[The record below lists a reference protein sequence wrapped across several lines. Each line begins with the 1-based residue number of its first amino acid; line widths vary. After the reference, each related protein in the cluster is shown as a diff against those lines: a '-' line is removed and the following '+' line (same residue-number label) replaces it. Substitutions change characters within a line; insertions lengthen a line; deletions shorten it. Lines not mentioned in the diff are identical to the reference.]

1 MSLSSEEVEEEVL
14 VECENCEVK
23 VEEYHA
29 HSLCEECY
37 HEVYVTCCHCE
48 GEVYEEESYYSSN
61 SSDYYCGDCYF
72 EIYTS
77 CYECEE
83 EVERDTTYWHND
95 EPYCEYHL
103 PDTSDCLVEN
113 IENAIPPS
121 MSRDAETFDR
131 LNVKRLVGLEAECM
145 YPYTDSIHTPSNWA
159 TTYDGSISTGGDYE
173 GIELVSTPSSGDL
186 LYSQVFD
193 LVDWAKGYDAVVNSS
208 CGLHVHFDSTNLNAR
223 QVAHIGIV
231 YSKYQHLL
239 KDMMPPS
246 RQSSRWC
253 KDFSMNVDTLRNIDT
268 EEELIEE
275 YYESMNCRPSTE
287 KYNDARYCGLN
298 LHSRYFHGSLEFRL
312 HSGTLSKTK
321 IVNWIRILNAIIEKG
336 IEIEKDSSL
345 VDEFL
350 KYGEYDSF
358 VNTIGQELITYH
370 SKRVMKF
377 AS

>member
-1 MSLSSEEVEEEVL
+1 MIQSSEEVEEKVL
-14 VECENCEVK
+14 VECENCDIE

-37 HEVYVTCCHCE
+37 YEVYVSCCNCGE
-48 GEVYEEESYYSSN
+48 EVYQEESYYSSN
-61 SSDYYCGDCYF
+61 SSDDYCGDCYF
-72 EIYTS
+72 EVYTS

-83 EVERDTTYWHND
+83 EVERDTTFWHNE
-95 EPYCEYHL
+95 EPYCEYHV
-103 PDTSDCLVEN
+103 PDTSDCLVEY
-113 IENAIPPS
+113 IENATPPG
-121 MSRDAETFDR
+121 MSREAETFDK
-131 LNVKRLVGLEAECM
+131 LNVNRLVGLEAECM
-145 YPYTDSIHTPSNWA
+145 YPYTDSIRTPSNWA
-159 TTYDGSISTGGDYE
+159 TTYDGSISTGGEYE

-186 LYSQVFD
+186 LDSQVFD
-193 LVDWAKGYDAVVNSS
+193 LVDWARSYGAVVNSS

-246 RQSSRWC
+246 RQGSRWC
-253 KDFSMNVDTLRNIDT
+253 KDFSMGVNTLRNINT
-268 EEELIEE
+268 EEELVEE
-275 YYESMNCRPSTE
+275 YYESMGCIPSTE

-312 HSGTLSKTK
+312 HSGTLNKTK

-350 KYGEYDSF
+350 KYGDLTSF
-358 VNTIGQELITYH
+358 VKTIGEELASYH

>member
-1 MSLSSEEVEEEVL
+1 
-14 VECENCEVK
+14 
-23 VEEYHA
+23 
-29 HSLCEECY
+29 
-37 HEVYVTCCHCE
+37 
-48 GEVYEEESYYSSN
+48 
-61 SSDYYCGDCYF
+61 
-72 EIYTS
+72 
-77 CYECEE
+77 
-83 EVERDTTYWHND
+83 
-95 EPYCEYHL
+95 
-103 PDTSDCLVEN
+103 
-113 IENAIPPS
+113 
-121 MSRDAETFDR
+121 
-131 LNVKRLVGLEAECM
+131 
-145 YPYTDSIHTPSNWA
+145 
-159 TTYDGSISTGGDYE
+159 
-173 GIELVSTPSSGDL
+173 
-186 LYSQVFD
+186 
-193 LVDWAKGYDAVVNSS
+193 
-208 CGLHVHFDSTNLNAR
+208 
-223 QVAHIGIV
+223 
-231 YSKYQHLL
+231 
-239 KDMMPPS
+239 MMPPS
-246 RQSSRWC
+246 RQGSRWC

>member
-1 MSLSSEEVEEEVL
+1 MIQSSEEVEEKVL
-14 VECENCEVK
+14 VECENCDIE

-29 HSLCEECY
+29 HSLCAECY
-37 HEVYVTCCHCE
+37 HEVYVSCCNCGE
-48 GEVYEEESYYSSN
+48 EVYQEESYYSSN

-72 EIYTS
+72 EVYTS

-83 EVERDTTYWHND
+83 EVERDTTFWYND
-95 EPYCEYHL
+95 EPYCEYHV
-103 PDTSDCLVEN
+103 PDTSDCLVEY
-113 IENAIPPS
+113 IENATPPG
-121 MSRDAETFDR
+121 MSREAETFDK
-131 LNVKRLVGLEAECM
+131 LNVNRLVGLEAECM
-145 YPYTDSIHTPSNWA
+145 YPYTDSIRTPSNWA
-159 TTYDGSISTGGDYE
+159 TTYDGSISTGGEYE

-186 LYSQVFD
+186 LDSQVFD
-193 LVDWAKGYDAVVNSS
+193 LVDWARSYDAVVNSS

-246 RQSSRWC
+246 RQGSRWC
-253 KDFSMNVDTLRNIDT
+253 KDFSMGVNTLRNINT
-268 EEELIEE
+268 EEELVEE
-275 YYESMNCRPSTE
+275 YYESMGCIPSTE

-312 HSGTLSKTK
+312 HSGTLNKTK

-336 IEIEKDSSL
+336 IEIEKDSSS

-358 VNTIGQELITYH
+358 VKTIGEELASYH

>member
-1 MSLSSEEVEEEVL
+1 
-14 VECENCEVK
+14 
-23 VEEYHA
+23 
-29 HSLCEECY
+29 
-37 HEVYVTCCHCE
+37 
-48 GEVYEEESYYSSN
+48 
-61 SSDYYCGDCYF
+61 
-72 EIYTS
+72 
-77 CYECEE
+77 
-83 EVERDTTYWHND
+83 
-95 EPYCEYHL
+95 
-103 PDTSDCLVEN
+103 
-113 IENAIPPS
+113 
-121 MSRDAETFDR
+121 MSRDAETFDK

-193 LVDWAKGYDAVVNSS
+193 LVDWAKSYEAVVNSS

-231 YSKYQHLL
+231 YSRYQHLL

-246 RQSSRWC
+246 RQGSRWC

-275 YYESMNCRPSTE
+275 YYESMNCR
-287 KYNDARYCGLN
+287 LN

-312 HSGTLSKTK
+312 HSGTLNKTK

-350 KYGEYDSF
+350 KYGDLTSF
-358 VNTIGQELITYH
+358 VKTIGEELTSYH